1 MMEAHTCN
9 MRYDLTWF
17 ASRTLEFGASLVV
30 IIFKSP
36 ISRVLTSLRNRDVCH
51 YGQV

>member
-9 MRYDLTWF
+9 MRF
-17 ASRTLEFGASLVV
+17 ASRTLKFGASLVV
-30 IIFKSP
+30 IISKLP
-36 ISRVLTSLRNRDVCH
+36 IQRELTRLRNRDVCH